1 MRTPLRVNRQIDKL
15 KSVLKFGTYDVI
27 SRMRNDDLALCL

>member
-15 KSVLKFGTYDVI
+15 KAVLKFGTCHV
-27 SRMRNDDLALCL
+27 RNDDLALCQ